1 MPNLD
6 IIEEEGLVARAEH
19 VGKRLSTGLR
29 SLVDGDAII
38 DVRGVG
44 AVWAAVFDQG
54 VPALEVRE
62 ELLTRGVIA
71 RPIGT
76 DVMAFCPPL
85 VIDDADID
93 QCVEA
98 LGESVKAVRA

>member
-1 MPNLD
+1 
-6 IIEEEGLVARAEH
+6 
-19 VGKRLSTGLR
+19 
-29 SLVDGDAII
+29 
-38 DVRGVG
+38 
-44 AVWAAVFDQG
+44 FDQG
-54 VPALEVRE
+54 IPALEVRE

-76 DVMAFCPPL
+76 DVIAFCPPL
-85 VIDDADID
+85 VIEDADID